1 MPSSACSAASLSTKL
16 KRNLT
21 DAEVASL
28 RDVKVLI
35 LEENE
40 SFVGRS
46 NYAPLLLS
54 IIEK

>member
-1 MPSSACSAASLSTKL
+1 
-16 KRNLT
+16 
-21 DAEVASL
+21 L

-35 LEENE
+35 LEENK

-54 IIEK
+54 VIKK